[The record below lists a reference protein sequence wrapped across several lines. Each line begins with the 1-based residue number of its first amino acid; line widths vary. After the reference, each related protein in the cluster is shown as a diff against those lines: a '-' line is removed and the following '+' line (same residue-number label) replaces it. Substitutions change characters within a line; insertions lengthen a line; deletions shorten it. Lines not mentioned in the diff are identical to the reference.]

1 MLSTRHSGGGRPTQK
16 VGERSSCGG
25 ASGGDDA
32 DAIVPL
38 VYGRGDSQLDNPV
51 EGGSGGGTIRHGSR
65 VGGGGGWG
73 MGLAASRGGAAEISY
88 YLEVW

>member
-1 MLSTRHSGGGRPTQK
+1 MLSTRRSGGGRPTQK

-65 VGGGGGWG
+65 FKGSGSGNGSG
-73 MGLAASRGGAAEISY
+73 R
-88 YLEVW
+88 